1 MAKLECT
8 LRGSKN
14 TILRMIDHQLMEGS
28 FSASY
33 EDGSDF
39 SLGAVECAVRVYERY
54 SIAGGN
60 RVSLNIT
67 LFGKDTVWKL
77 SAVASGGSRAALF
90 KMNTFGEKSFLQEL
104 ENAVKQFRE

>member
-8 LRGSKN
+8 LRGTKN
-14 TILRMIDHQLMEGS
+14 TILQVIDQELLNGS
-28 FSASY
+28 FTASY

-39 SLGAVECAVRVYERY
+39 SLGAVECTVRVYERY
-54 SIAGGN
+54 SLAGGN

-90 KMNTFGEKSFLQEL
+90 KMKTFGEESFLQEL
-104 ENAVKQFRE
+104 ENVVKQFRE